1 MGKTCVTGSQGPE
14 IMLGVGE
21 VGWTRTLH
29 PSHEQG
35 TLIISHC
42 DTDNTLFYAW
52 AAAKRE
58 VISFFRQLGA
68 GQQAGGGCVC
78 VLWWVG
84 WGGGADYP
92 LFAHIFTTMRDPRGQ
107 SVLFICRETDSNYC
121 CVWRAEIWTH
131 RQLSKWDITEV
142 LMSKV

>member
-42 DTDNTLFYAW
+42 DSDNTLFLCLGCCQEG
-52 AAAKRE
+52 E

-68 GQQAGGGCVC
+68 GRQVMVCGGG
-78 VLWWVG
+78 
-84 WGGGADYP
+84 WGTDYP
-92 LFAHIFTTMRDPRGQ
+92 HIFTTMRDPRGQ
-107 SVLFICRETDSNYC
+107 SVLFICKETDSNYC
-121 CVWRAEIWTH
+121 CVWGAEIWTH